1 MEHLLGAFDVFEI
14 YKVWADCTF
23 FSDKSLFK

>member
-14 YKVWADCTF
+14 YKVWAGCIF
-23 FSDKSLFK
+23 LSEKSLFK

>member
-14 YKVWADCTF
+14 YKVSVGCAF
-23 FSDKSLFK
+23 LSDKSLFK